1 MVNSRQLLDD
11 TLTRFDRSLIFN
23 QCNLA
28 FEEKIK
34 SENEEVDEL
43 EQISRRAQ
51 SLTDQIRSVRSYDG
65 LRVSMRQNILNMEQ
79 SISSE
84 LDEQSA
90 LLAQYLPLL
99 SLPKNPAQAV
109 KYLKNFALKDIFP
122 KVKAAVRYTGRLIAL
137 AAALSELAVEVE
149 RGIEYLENYVR
160 TSDEEARLEQLSA
173 IQRLSFALQAKIQNT
188 ISEQICLEL
197 KANGIDANKLQS
209 VYDAIDELIQIR
221 DDLGLATENIRGL
234 IGSNLSTIDSLQT
247 AMSDISGVSPGI
259 NTNDVDSYIES
270 IINGDDKAYLDANEQ
285 IASIKPPANI
295 TPPQII
301 YVANSTV
308 VSGNVNV
315 ASELSILE
323 GTWENPVDNTFFEWY
338 VDDELVANTQTFT
351 PTANAINKSI
361 SAKVLKENF
370 VAIIEANTQVIT
382 NVNNP
387 FVFVSNIDTPDII
400 GTIAVGETITCSQ
413 GLWDG
418 TSPLTYSYQW
428 EYAKTG
434 EPILGETSPTYT
446 IDAEDKN
453 RTLRCKVT
461 GTNIL
466 GSNSIYSSTTIRV
479 P

>member
-1 MVNSRQLLDD
+1 MVNTRQLLTD

-23 QCNLA
+23 ECNLA

-34 SENEEVDEL
+34 SENENVDEL
-43 EQISRRAQ
+43 EEITRRSQA
-51 SLTDQIRSVRSYDG
+51 LTDQIRSIRSYDG
-65 LRVSMRQNILNMEQ
+65 LRVSMRQNILNLEQ

-84 LDEQSA
+84 LDEQGA
-90 LLAQYLPLL
+90 LLSQYLPLL
-99 SLPKNPAQAV
+99 SLPKNPIQAV
-109 KYLKNFALKDIFP
+109 KYVKNFALKDIFP
-122 KVKAAVRYTGRLIAL
+122 KVKAAIRYTGRLITL
-137 AAALSELAVEVE
+137 AASLSELALEVQ
-149 RGIEYLENYVR
+149 RGVDYLENYVR

-188 ISEQICLEL
+188 ISEQICDEL
-197 KANGIDANKLQS
+197 KSNGIDANDLQS

-221 DDLGLATENIRGL
+221 DDLQLATENIRGL
-234 IGSNLSTIDSLQT
+234 VGSNLGTIDSLQT
-247 AMSDISGVSPGI
+247 AMSNISGIPPAI
-259 NTNDVDSYIES
+259 NTSDVDSYIES

-285 IASIKPPANI
+285 VASIQPPINTVA
-295 TPPQII
+295 PQII
-301 YVANSTV
+301 YAANSAIVT
-308 VSGNVNV
+308 GNVNV
-315 ASELSILE
+315 ATQLSILE
-323 GTWENPVDNTFFEWY
+323 GVWTNPVDNTSFEWY
-338 VDDELVANTQTFT
+338 VDNELVANTQTFT

-370 VAIIEANTQVIT
+370 VAIAEANTQIIA

-387 FVFVSNIDTPDII
+387 FVFVENIDTPDII
-400 GTIAVGETITCSQ
+400 GTIAVGQTITCSQ
-413 GLWDG
+413 GLWNG

-446 IDAEDKN
+446 IDDEDKN

-461 GTNIL
+461 GTNLL